1 MSMII
6 DNLNFIVL
14 SPWRSGSTL
23 CASLLTEY
31 LRTRT
36 GDQSLRVLSYR
47 NELINDWLENNVYHT
62 HNCNNL
68 DNVPSN
74 FNVIITNRSSFDCAI
89 SNIVANKMKKFT
101 YYLNDDLNPI
111 VEPFSIDKGQLMIN
125 ITAINDVR
133 REINEKAATIPNPTI
148 TIDYVD
154 FKDHKQRLFDILG
167 IDFISSNTKL
177 IPVKVPLNYR
187 KIVLNYHELEK
198 RFRI

>member
-1 MSMII
+1 
-6 DNLNFIVL
+6 
-14 SPWRSGSTL
+14 
-23 CASLLTEY
+23 
-31 LRTRT
+31 
-36 GDQSLRVLSYR
+36 
-47 NELINDWLENNVYHT
+47 
-62 HNCNNL
+62 
-68 DNVPSN
+68 
-74 FNVIITNRSSFDCAI
+74 
-89 SNIVANKMKKFT
+89 MKKFT